1 MTSQQT
7 PSRWQHD
14 GPDVDPWAVLSYLI
28 SGVLLYG
35 GIGWAVSV
43 WLGSRAWIGVGI
55 VLGGVLGVLTVY
67 LRYGRDHAGPPA
79 PVGPVVLPGR
89 VQAIQAPG
97 DATTPDLAPP
107 VLPLAAAPAPLQS
120 KTTDEEDMP

>member
-1 MTSQQT
+1 MSAQHPQG
-7 PSRWQHD
+7 RWEHQ

-67 LRYGRDHAGPPA
+67 LRYGRDNAGPSA
-79 PVGPVVLPGR
+79 PVGPVVLPGP
-89 VQAIQAPG
+89 VTG
-97 DATTPDLAPP
+97 GTTTPDVPSSAMTLAEK
-107 VLPLAAAPAPLQS
+107 S
-120 KTTDEEDMP
+120 KDQEDTP